1 MTVLGLFEIAL
12 SKRRAEK
19 KAAQL
24 ASLMRAAVIA
34 GKISHLTFAFETF
47 AFFAL

>member
-1 MTVLGLFEIAL
+1 MVFSKLLFQNVAP
-12 SKRRAEK
+12 KK

-34 GKISHLTFAFETF
+34 GKISHLTFAFEKF
-47 AFFAL
+47 AFFVL